1 MNTRKGSGG
10 NTMAERDE
18 DLSNV
23 PNAVLKQ
30 QKAAEKL
37 VEQIS
42 AKPEDNPV
50 KEVVV
55 VNKTEAQIA
64 AEAAAVAPI
73 DQPAIAPA
81 IIDTNDKD
89 AQWEHKYSVL
99 QGKYNKEVGDLRDKL
114 SEIEL
119 SFNRQT
125 KIIEDLNSKKAVPT
139 SAANADTSM
148 GDLDPEDFE
157 GWGKEMKD
165 MVVMVNKLNAVIR
178 DQSEI
183 INGLKTSGP
192 KGGAQEGDMSQ
203 RVETIEQEMGK
214 TRSDRYTQALDST
227 IKGDWRA
234 INKDPKFIS
243 WLNVVD
249 PISGVPRMNHLQA
262 AAQELRGDQ
271 VSSIFNQY
279 IEVAGITP
287 TKPISFVDDI
297 PVGGGGGEPIVEGN
311 AVRLTAADIQKAQ
324 QDHIQ
329 GRITE
334 AEYDKI
340 YSDYQKELRRQQK
353 A

>member
-1 MNTRKGSGG
+1 
-10 NTMAERDE
+10 MAEKDE

-23 PNAVLKQ
+23 PSAVRKQ
-30 QKAAEKL
+30 ERAAEKL
-37 VEQIS
+37 VEQIQ
-42 AKPEDNPV
+42 AKPEDNPA

-55 VNKTEAQIA
+55 VQKTEAEIA
-64 AEAAAVAPI
+64 AEAAAAAPTDPPVVAP
-73 DQPAIAPA
+73 AA
-81 IIDTNDKD
+81 IIDTGDQGS
-89 AQWEHKYSVL
+89 QWEHKYNVL
-99 QGKYNKEVGDLRDKL
+99 KGKYDKEIGDVRGQMAELQ
-114 SEIEL
+114 L
-119 SFNRQT
+119 SFERQT
-125 KIIEDLNSKKAVPT
+125 KIIEDLNSKQSAPT
-139 SAANADTSM
+139 SAPNTEAGT

-165 MVVMVNKLNAVIR
+165 MVTMVNRLNAVIR

-183 INGLKTSGP
+183 ISGLKT
-192 KGGAQEGDMSQ
+192 GAPAQAQDGDMSQ
-203 RVETIEQEMGK
+203 RVDSIEQEMGK
-214 TRSDRYTQALDST
+214 TRADRYTQTLDGT
-227 IKGDWRA
+227 IKGDWRG

-249 PISGVPRMNHLQA
+249 PISGVPRMAHLQS

-287 TKPISFVDDI
+287 TAPVSFVDEI
-297 PVGGGGGEPIVEGN
+297 PVGGGGGEPRVEGGI
-311 AVRLTAADIQKAQ
+311 VRLTEADISKAQ

-340 YSDYQKELRRQQK
+340 FSDYQKELRRQRK
-353 A
+353 G

>member
-10 NTMAERDE
+10 NTMAKDE

-23 PNAVLKQ
+23 PAAVRKQ
-30 QKAAEKL
+30 EKAAEKL

-55 VNKTEAQIA
+55 VQKTEAQIA
-64 AEAAAVAPI
+64 AEATPIITPEAV
-73 DQPAIAPA
+73 PAA

-99 QGKYNKEVGDLRDKL
+99 QGKYNKEVGDLRGQM
-114 SEIEL
+114 SELQL
-119 SFNRQT
+119 SFERQT
-125 KIIEDLNSKKAVPT
+125 KIIEDLNSKKIVPT
-139 SAANADTSM
+139 SAADADSKV

-157 GWGKEMKD
+157 GWGKEMKE
-165 MVVMVNKLNAVIR
+165 MVVTVNRLNAIIR

-183 INGLKTSGP
+183 INGLSSGASP
-192 KGGAQEGDMSQ
+192 GKPDGEMSQ
-203 RVETIEQEMGK
+203 RVDSIEQEMGK
-214 TRSDRYTQALDST
+214 TRADRYTQALDGT

-249 PISGVPRMNHLQA
+249 PISGVPRMQHLQA
-262 AAQELRGDQ
+262 FAQELRGDQ

-279 IEVAGITP
+279 IEIAGITP

-297 PVGGGGGEPIVEGN
+297 PVGGGGGEPIVDTTT
-311 AVRLTAADIQKAQ
+311 ARLTEADIQKAQ

-340 YSDYQKELRRQQK
+340 YSDYQNELRRQRK

>member
-1 MNTRKGSGG
+1 
-10 NTMAERDE
+10 MAKDE

-23 PNAVLKQ
+23 PSAVRKQ
-30 QKAAEKL
+30 ERAAEKL
-37 VEQIS
+37 VEQIK

-50 KEVVV
+50 QEVVV
-55 VNKTEAQIA
+55 VNKTEAEIA
-64 AEAAAVAPI
+64 AEAAAVAPT
-73 DQPAIAPA
+73 DPPETVPAA
-81 IIDTNDKD
+81 IIDTNDQGS
-89 AQWEHKYSVL
+89 QWEHKYKVL
-99 QGKYNKEVGDLRDKL
+99 QGKYDKEIGDVRGQMAELQ
-114 SEIEL
+114 L
-119 SFNRQT
+119 SFERQA
-125 KIIEDLNSKKAVPT
+125 KIIEDLNSKQSVPN
-139 SAANADTSM
+139 SATDADSKV

-165 MVVMVNKLNAVIR
+165 MAITVNRLNAIIR

-183 INGLKTSGP
+183 INGLKTAGP
-192 KGGAQEGDMSQ
+192 KGGAQDGDVSQ
-203 RVETIEQEMGK
+203 RVDSIEQEMGK
-214 TRSDRYTQALDST
+214 TRADRYTQALDST

-249 PISGVPRMNHLQA
+249 PISGVPRMSHLQV

-279 IEVAGITP
+279 IEVAGIVQ
-287 TKPISFVDDI
+287 TKSTSFVDDI
-297 PVGGGGGEPIVEGN
+297 PVGGGGGEPNLGEN
-311 AVRLTAADIQKAQ
+311 QVRLTAADISKAQ

>member
-1 MNTRKGSGG
+1 
-10 NTMAERDE
+10 MAKDE

-23 PNAVLKQ
+23 PSAVRKQ
-30 QKAAEKL
+30 ERAAEKL
-37 VEQIS
+37 VEQIQ
-42 AKPEDNPV
+42 AKPVDDPV

-55 VNKTEAQIA
+55 VNKTEEEIA
-64 AEAAAVAPI
+64 AEAAAVAAAPT
-73 DQPAIAPA
+73 DPPEAVPAA
-81 IIDTNDKD
+81 IIDTNDQNS
-89 AQWEHKYSVL
+89 QWEHKYSVL
-99 QGKYNKEVGDLRDKL
+99 KGKYDKEIGDVRDQM
-114 SEIEL
+114 SELQL
-119 SFNRQT
+119 SFERQT
-125 KIIEDLNSKKAVPT
+125 KIIEDLNSKTIIPP
-139 SAANADTSM
+139 SAANADVSM

-165 MVVMVNKLNAVIR
+165 MVVMVNRLNAVIR

-183 INGLKTSGP
+183 INGLKT
-192 KGGAQEGDMSQ
+192 GAPQGEAQDGKMSQ
-203 RVETIEQEMGK
+203 RVESIEEEMGK
-214 TRSDRYTQALDST
+214 TRAARYTQALDGT

-249 PISGVPRMNHLQA
+249 PISGVPRMSHLQV

-279 IEVAGITP
+279 IEAAGIVQ
-287 TKPISFVDDI
+287 TKPTSFVDDI
-297 PVGGGGGEPIVEGN
+297 PAGGGGGEPNLGEN
-311 AVRLTAADIQKAQ
+311 QVRLTAADISKAQ

-340 YSDYQKELRRQQK
+340 YSDYQKELRRQKK

>member
-10 NTMAERDE
+10 NTMAKDE

-23 PNAVLKQ
+23 PSAVRKQ
-30 QKAAEKL
+30 ERAAEKL
-37 VEQIS
+37 VEQIT

-50 KEVVV
+50 QEVVV
-55 VNKTEAQIA
+55 VQKTEAEIA
-64 AEAAAVAPI
+64 AEAAAAAPI
-73 DQPAIAPA
+73 VPAEAVPAA
-81 IIDTNDKD
+81 IIDTNDHD
-89 AQWEHKYSVL
+89 APFEHKYNVL
-99 QGKYNKEVGDLRDKL
+99 KGKYDKEIGDVRGQMAELQ
-114 SEIEL
+114 L
-119 SFNRQT
+119 SFERQT
-125 KIIEDLNSKKAVPT
+125 KIIEDLNSKKIDPP
-139 SAANADTSM
+139 SAADADTKV

-165 MVVMVNKLNAVIR
+165 MVVMVNRLNAVIR

-183 INGLKTSGP
+183 INGLKTGTP
-192 KGGAQEGDMSQ
+192 NAQAQDGDMSQ

-214 TRSDRYTQALDST
+214 TRADRYTQSLDGT
-227 IKGDWRA
+227 IKGDWRS

-249 PISGVPRMNHLQA
+249 PISGVPRMQFLQA
-262 AAQELRGDQ
+262 AAQELRGEQ

-279 IEVAGITP
+279 IEAAGIVQTVP
-287 TKPISFVDDI
+287 TSFVDDI
-297 PVGGGGGEPIVEGN
+297 PAGGGGGEPIVDGQT
-311 AVRLTAADIQKAQ
+311 VRLTAADIQKAQ

-340 YSDYQKELRRQQK
+340 YSDYQNELRRQKK